1 MTIGSAFQKIRKLAY
16 SLSTSEVNL
25 RCFFGYPLPHL
36 IKQKKKKKSGSFFK
50 KLFFASSYWQDNM
63 NKSKSYQN
71 KKISD

>member
-16 SLSTSEVNL
+16 SVSTSEVNL

-36 IKQKKKKKSGSFFK
+36 IKPKKKNQEVFFK